1 MRFFLFAL
9 IILSST
15 FVHGQWFPRLSI
27 KLGTSISGQIKA
39 PPIFGDG
46 GVIYGLAV
54 TVEPAI
60 ITFGAQKQFDLNTDI
75 SFIQKG
81 GGNYT
86 PITAPTGGTGGE
98 RYKVIINYFSF
109 SPTFKWNYFK
119 TLFVKAGT
127 RIDVLSSFNTKDR
140 FASDPRTR
148 KDFNSFTY
156 GVTYGIG
163 ICAGK
168 KATKFIFEFVGQN
181 DFSNSSYNPASGQTF
196 RNFCY
201 LVNFGV
207 IFPLK
212 KAN

>member
-1 MRFFLFAL
+1 MKFILSIL
-9 IILSST
+9 IFLSST
-15 FVHGQWFPRLSI
+15 LVHAQWFPRLSI
-27 KLGTSISGQIKA
+27 KPGASISGQIKT

-54 TVEPAI
+54 TVEPTI
-60 ITFGAQKQFDLNTDI
+60 ITFGKQKQFDLNTDI

-81 GGNYT
+81 GGNYS
-86 PITAPTGGTGGE
+86 PIFTSAGTGSE
-98 RYKVIINYFSF
+98 RYPVAINYFSF

-119 TLFVKAGT
+119 TLFVKAGP

-156 GVTYGIG
+156 GLTYGIG
-163 ICAGK
+163 ICTGK
-168 KATKFIFEFVGQN
+168 KTTKFIFEFVGQN
-181 DFSNSSYNPASGQTF
+181 DFSDSSYNPASGQTF

-207 IFPLK
+207 TFPLNK
-212 KAN
+212 E